1 LENSS
6 NRRPSVRV
14 IKHASHP
21 VLDVFGPTV
30 QFLATPEEANDS
42 HCVMKGVIPPGGVV
56 PLHSHSGV
64 ECFLMLSGQQEVLVE
79 TDGNHRWTL
88 CVPGDFIQVPS
99 EARHAF
105 RNLSDEPAVSL
116 VTTTETLGRFF
127 QEVGRPVSPHDA
139 PMPPTPEDMQHF
151 VASALRAGY
160 WLATPEENASVGLTL
175 G

>member
-1 LENSS
+1 MENSS

-14 IKHASHP
+14 FKHASHP
-21 VLDVFGPTV
+21 ILDVFGPTV
-30 QFLATPEEANDS
+30 QFLATPEEADDS

-56 PLHSHSGV
+56 PLHSHTGV
-64 ECFLMLSGQQEVLVE
+64 ECFLMLSGQQEVLIE
-79 TDGNHRWTL
+79 TDGHHRWTL
-88 CVPGDFIQVPS
+88 CEPGDFIRVPS

-116 VTTTETLGRFF
+116 VTTTEKLGRFF

-139 PMPPTPEDMQHF
+139 PMPPTPEAMQHF
-151 VASALRAGY
+151 VVSALRAGY
-160 WLATPEENASVGLTL
+160 WLATPEENASVGLVF